1 MKLFS
6 LLNRVLRRRLPRRG
20 DAHAVH
26 ETGLVRMNRGGTR
39 TQRFPTARQGGRG
52 KRKDAAQFFCGK
64 PENST
69 PMVLAA
75 AVVCG
80 VFGRRDMVS
89 ANMAGSFFSPI
100 A

>member
-1 MKLFS
+1 MFS
-6 LLNRVLRRRLPRRG
+6 WLESRMHRRRRSGPAKPGAGNIKGNASRQAGRRKK
-20 DAHAVH
+20 
-26 ETGLVRMNRGGTR
+26 E
-39 TQRFPTARQGGRG
+39 G
-52 KRKDAAQFFCGK
+52 KRENATQFFCGK

-80 VFGRRDMVS
+80 VFGNRAMVF

>member
-1 MKLFS
+1 MSFPNKSCKMSSAFRQKRAQSQCACGERTETQLFP
-6 LLNRVLRRRLPRRG
+6 VCKGGEKEEG
-20 DAHAVH
+20 D
-26 ETGLVRMNRGGTR
+26 
-39 TQRFPTARQGGRG
+39 
-52 KRKDAAQFFCGK
+52 QFFCGK

-80 VFGRRDMVS
+80 VFGRRAMVF

>member
-1 MKLFS
+1 MHEFPEQIVQKAVGAPIKPDS
-6 LLNRVLRRRLPRRG
+6 ITRPVLYF
-20 DAHAVH
+20 AV
-26 ETGLVRMNRGGTR
+26 RARKRNCS
-39 TQRFPTARQGGRG
+39 RFARG
-52 KRKDAAQFFCGK
+52 KKEEGDQFFCGK

-80 VFGRRDMVS
+80 VFGRRAMVF